1 MERPTLSSQLS
12 TEQFRQYYYL
22 KEELISFCQQEQL
35 QATGNKQELNDRIA
49 HYLTTGQ
56 KQTIHRKRKKSLRT
70 NTITLE
76 EPIEEDFVCSEIHR
90 AFFKEHLGQ
99 QFSFNVAFQKWL
111 KESAGKTYQEALNA
125 YQEILLLK
133 KKQPTIIG
141 QQFEYNTYIRAFFA
155 DNPGSKLPEAIACW
169 KYKKSLPGSNSYQP
183 QDLEALKERRE

>member
-35 QATGNKQELNDRIA
+35 QATGSKQELNDRIA

-70 NTITLE
+70 NVITLE

-90 AFFKEHLGQ
+90 AFLKSIWVSNFPLMLLFKNG
-99 QFSFNVAFQKWL
+99 
-111 KESAGKTYQEALNA
+111 
-125 YQEILLLK
+125 
-133 KKQPTIIG
+133 
-141 QQFEYNTYIRAFFA
+141 
-155 DNPGSKLPEAIACW
+155 
-169 KYKKSLPGSNSYQP
+169 
-183 QDLEALKERRE
+183 